1 MTTKL
6 LLEFAFVIFLL
17 QVFRLKTY
25 FTPFVK
31 KQEKYNNSR
40 VELEKLLGKN
50 IVNMIFIIILII
62 FSLIYI
68 GFYSIGFEVYKG
80 TYLIYFSEL
89 MIALTLYELIHIIIE
104 EKRNKLRKS
113 FVIDKLMHPM
123 ISVYLVYFVY
133 YVLR

>member
-6 LLEFAFVIFLL
+6 LLEFSFVIFLL
-17 QVFRLKTY
+17 QLFRIKTY
-25 FTPFVK
+25 FIPLEK
-31 KQEKYNNSR
+31 RKEKYNNSR
-40 VELEKLLGKN
+40 AELEKLLGKN
-50 IVNMIFIIILII
+50 IVNMIFIIMLII

-68 GFYSIGFEVYKG
+68 VFYSIGFEVYKG
-80 TYLIYFSEL
+80 TNLVYFSEL
-89 MIALTLYELIHIIIE
+89 MIALTLYELIHIILE

-123 ISVYLVYFVY
+123 ISVYLGWFIY